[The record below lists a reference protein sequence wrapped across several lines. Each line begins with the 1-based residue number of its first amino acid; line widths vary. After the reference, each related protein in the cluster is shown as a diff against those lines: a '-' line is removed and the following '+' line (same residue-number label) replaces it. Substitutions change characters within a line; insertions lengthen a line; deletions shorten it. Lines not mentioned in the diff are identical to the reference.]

1 MKNFIK
7 SIALVLV
14 CAVAVAFTACSF
26 GAKEYDAT
34 DNGYF
39 KFEYCE
45 GVAVY
50 EADDGLGGEIEGDG
64 LTDDGLTDDGFGG
77 EIEDEIGDDFGGEL
91 IPVSY
96 YAISAKDV
104 NNLPD
109 EVKIPKT
116 YDDGIHGEL
125 PVGAIKNGG
134 FAGATIK
141 KVYLPLNV
149 KIIGDNAFAGC
160 SNLIEAYF
168 YKGAGVQEI
177 GKNAFFKC
185 VCLSELSCPNSL
197 IKIDAYAF
205 WGCLALE
212 RVKLPEKTQS
222 IGDEAFAY
230 CSALNYFYIPTA
242 LSEIGEK
249 AFIGCD
255 EITYEVSAS
264 NNYFKLSNGE
274 LVSK

>member
-1 MKNFIK
+1 MKSFIK

-14 CAVAVAFTACSF
+14 CSVAVAFTACSF

-50 EADDGLGGEIEGDG
+50 EVDDGLGGEIV
-64 LTDDGLTDDGFGG
+64 DDGLTDDGVG
-77 EIEDEIGDDFGGEL
+77 EIEDEIGGEIGGEL

-104 NNLPD
+104 DNLPD
-109 EVKIPKT
+109 EVRIPKT

-134 FAGATIK
+134 FEGAKIT

-149 KIIGDNAFAGC
+149 KIIGDNAFAEC
-160 SNLIEAYF
+160 SNLTEAYF

-177 GKNAFFKC
+177 GVNAFLKC
-185 VCLSELSCPNSL
+185 TSLSELSCPNSL
-197 IKIDAYAF
+197 IKVDSYAF
-205 WGCLALE
+205 WGCVSLE

-222 IGDEAFAY
+222 IGDCAFAY

-242 LSEIGEK
+242 LSEIGAE

-264 NNYFKLSNGE
+264 NNYFKLSDGKV
-274 LVSK
+274 VSK

>member
-7 SIALVLV
+7 SIALVLI
-14 CAVAVAFTACSF
+14 CSMAVAFTACSF

-50 EADDGLGGEIEGDG
+50 DADDGLGGEVVDDGLTDDGLGGEIE
-64 LTDDGLTDDGFGG
+64 
-77 EIEDEIGDDFGGEL
+77 DDFGGEL

-96 YAISAKDV
+96 YSISAKDV
-104 NNLPD
+104 KNLPD

-134 FAGATIK
+134 FAGSTIK

-149 KIIGDNAFAGC
+149 KTIGDNAFAEC
-160 SNLIEAYF
+160 PNLTEAYF
-168 YKGAGVQEI
+168 YKGAGLQEI

-197 IKIDAYAF
+197 IKVDAYAF
-205 WGCLALE
+205 WGCVALE

-222 IGDEAFAY
+222 IGDGAFAY